1 MPTLAELDQRY
12 TQQAGWTS
20 SIRQSLLSQVDL
32 EHCQTVLEV
41 GCGTGAVLDTLPR
54 PPQFHVGIDL
64 DLPTLRFAREKHPAL
79 LLAAADAL
87 RLPFASAS
95 FEITFCHF
103 FLLWVTQPLAALA
116 EMRRIT
122 RPGGWVIA
130 FAEPDHAHRLDF
142 PTGLEEIG
150 RRQTQALQQQGA
162 DPRAGRKLRG
172 WFAQT
177 GLEQVYCGLLGGEW
191 QSGGTLPPGWEQ
203 EWSTLRSDLAAEV
216 PAAERD
222 HWQQLD
228 RQAWLSGERVL
239 YVPTF
244 FAIGRKPENE
254 EHENS

>member
-1 MPTLAELDQRY
+1 MPTLADLDQRY

-41 GCGTGAVLDTLPR
+41 GCGTGAVLEALPHSPLIR
-54 PPQFHVGIDL
+54 CGIDL
-64 DLPTLRFAREKHPAL
+64 HLPTLRFAREKHPAL
-79 LLAAADAL
+79 TLAAANAL
-87 RLPFASAS
+87 HLPFDNAC

-103 FLLWVTQPLAALA
+103 FLLWVAQPLAALA
-116 EMRRIT
+116 EMRRVT

-130 FAEPDHAHRLDF
+130 FAEPDHAQRLDF

-150 RRQTQALQQQGA
+150 RRQTHALQQRGA

-191 QSGGTLPPGWEQ
+191 HTEGALPPGWEQ
-203 EWSTLRSDLAAEV
+203 EWATLRSDLVAEV
-216 PAAERD
+216 PAAELDR
-222 HWQQLD
+222 WQQLD
-228 RQAWLSGERVL
+228 RRAWLTGERVL

-254 EHENS
+254 GHENS